1 MSFQGFWGTPETG
14 FQILSQ
20 NSLIKILTSQ
30 LKMAGSYHGSILKA
44 EVKWQM
50 KSFSV
55 SLNETCNFWE
65 MKKKQFWLQWH

>member
-44 EVKWQM
+44 DVK
-50 KSFSV
+50 
-55 SLNETCNFWE
+55 
-65 MKKKQFWLQWH
+65 